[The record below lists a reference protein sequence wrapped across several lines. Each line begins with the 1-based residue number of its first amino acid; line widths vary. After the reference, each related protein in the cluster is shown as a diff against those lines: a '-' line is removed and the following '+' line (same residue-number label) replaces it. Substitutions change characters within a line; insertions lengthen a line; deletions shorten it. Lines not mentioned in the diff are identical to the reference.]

1 VGYVWGKRDLK
12 TAKKLRKRIHRL
24 GISYDR
30 IATDDWD
37 SFVSA
42 FAEDKHDTGK
52 QHTIGIEGNNC
63 RIRRAFRKTCCFS
76 RKLRNH
82 REAFAMAFFYINY
95 GFV

>member
-1 VGYVWGKRDLK
+1 MWKKDL
-12 TAKKLRKRIHRL
+12 
-24 GISYDR
+24 
-30 IATDDWD
+30 
-37 SFVSA
+37 SA

-52 QHTIGIEGNNC
+52 KHTVGIEGNNC
-63 RIRRAFRKTCCFS
+63 RMRDRIRGAFRRTYCFS